1 LLTNWNNNSS
11 PTSSVVNFFQ
21 TLKALRPREEETKK
35 ELKEKKGTTPFSV
48 YSSLWKI
55 SMATSKNL
63 VKMPLNIK
71 IFL

>member
-35 ELKEKKGTTPFSV
+35 ELKEKKGATPFSV